1 MNTQAVN
8 SPFPSAANTGK
19 HDSIGWIIVEL
30 MKGLAPVFKACPA
43 INPLEA
49 KAVFLECL
57 LDQVKHFGPATE
69 NDASNNQLSTVI
81 EFSTESGVRD
91 LLTGFDGPWLV
102 LTACSV

>member
-19 HDSIGWIIVEL
+19 HDSTAWIVVEL
-30 MKGLAPVFKACPA
+30 MKGLAPVFKACLA
-43 INPLEA
+43 VNSLEA
-49 KAVFLECL
+49 EAVFLEFL

-81 EFSTESGVRD
+81 TFEQNRD
-91 LLTGFDGPWLV
+91 
-102 LTACSV
+102 